1 MSFRL
6 AVPLTGSD
14 KAALVLLTFKAGL
27 NTSAEISK
35 LPKSGM
41 TSSKILVLR

>member
-1 MSFRL
+1 M

-27 NTSAEISK
+27 NTSAAISK